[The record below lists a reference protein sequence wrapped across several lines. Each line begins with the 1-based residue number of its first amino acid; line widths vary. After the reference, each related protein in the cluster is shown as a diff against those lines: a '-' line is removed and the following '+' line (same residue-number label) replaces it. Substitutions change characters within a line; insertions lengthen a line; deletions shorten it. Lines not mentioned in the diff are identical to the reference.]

1 MALIYPTIWEQGDK
15 RERLSPGYHYKK
27 RLKSLV
33 VPDSQVV
40 TIYENEDRQGKKSMP
55 LYGGTYHH
63 LSFYGI
69 SEHPG
74 LIHVEETGLTELDLV
89 EIGWWVTYD
98 EDRARRTNGA
108 EGRYPMYYSL
118 PTGDHIG
125 DKSFPNDR
133 IQWLHIPFGMTVE
146 VFNADNFQG
155 GSLIF
160 SGNTQGEKE
169 RVNLWDHK
177 FSDGGNSASWKTSS
191 MKVRA
196 DKWEPAGIELRD
208 VNVDSDDHSKFGGTT
223 SLFNNSPHTGQ
234 VGKEI
239 AWEKATATEE
249 NWNIGGRVCAKAG
262 FEAETSAF
270 GQSVKVTGELE
281 VEVSGGYG
289 EVASKSSSKT
299 ITDTVSAEVEG
310 FGSAKVSTIIEYGKM
325 TAKAIRKWRNT
336 RNNVI
341 IEEEGEISFSWA
353 NDAQHEI
360 NGSATPPI
368 DRHEEE
374 PDVTE

>member
-1 MALIYPTIWEQGDK
+1 MALIYPTIWEQGGQP
-15 RERLSPGYHYKK
+15 ESLSPGYHYKK
-27 RLKSLV
+27 HVQSLA
-33 VPDSQVV
+33 VPDHQVV

-63 LSFYGI
+63 LYFYSI
-69 SEHPG
+69 SDRPG
-74 LIHVEETGLTELDLV
+74 LIHVKDCGLTELDLV
-89 EIGWWVTYD
+89 EIGWWSQYGKEAD
-98 EDRARRTNGA
+98 E
-108 EGRYPMYYSL
+108 RYPMYYSL
-118 PTGDHIG
+118 PTGDHKG
-125 DKSFPNDR
+125 DEGFPDNR
-133 IQWLHIPFGMTVE
+133 IQWLYIPFGMTVE
-146 VFNADNFQG
+146 VFNSDNFQG

-177 FSDGGNSASWKTSS
+177 FSDGGNSASWRTSS

-208 VNVDSDDHSKFGGTT
+208 VSVQSDDHSKFGGTT
-223 SLFNNSPHTGQ
+223 SLYNNSPHKGM

-239 AWEKATATEE
+239 SWEKGQATEE

-262 FEAETSAF
+262 FEAETSIM

-289 EVASKSSSKT
+289 EVASKNSSKT
-299 ITDTVSAEVEG
+299 ITDTVGAELEG
-310 FGSAKVSTIIEYGKM
+310 WGNAKVSTIIEYGKM

-360 NGSATPPI
+360 NGTRTAPI
-368 DRHEEE
+368 ERQED
-374 PDVTE
+374 